1 MSGNGPDLWALYL
14 AVFSS
19 ALAVVLLAT
28 PWAHVRGPSQGL
40 GVLDVPNARKVH
52 LQPTPLLGGVAIYAA
67 IWIALLLISRLELAQ
82 QYVFLPD
89 TTGELALIFLSTV
102 VLILVG
108 ILDDRATGGIP
119 PWAKLLGQLLAA
131 AIVLAAGV
139 RFQVFGLLPLDLVL
153 TLVWLVGISNA
164 VNFLD
169 NIDGL
174 SAGATAIAAAFFFIL
189 ASANG
194 QYLVAIMALAVA
206 GGCLGFLRYNFNPA
220 VIFMGDAGTL
230 FLGFLLAI
238 IGAKL
243 QLGPTGWWGLI
254 AAVLIL
260 ILPIF
265 DTTFVTL
272 NRLRTRRRVTQGGQ
286 GPHQSSASTPRPAP
300 QAGGPRALYGGAGR
314 GRRGPGPGPGLGWL
328 GPGKS
333 AGLTG
338 GPHPPEG
345 RCRCSR
351 PTRGPEP
358 FPACTRP

>member
-1 MSGNGPDLWALYL
+1 MSDNGPDLWALYL

-28 PWAHVRGPSQGL
+28 PWAMSAARRL
-40 GVLDVPNARKVH
+40 GVLDVPSARKVH

-67 IWIALLLISRLELAQ
+67 IWIALLLISRLELARR
-82 QYVFLPD
+82 YVFLPD

-108 ILDDRATGGIP
+108 ILDDRTTGGIP
-119 PWAKLLGQLLAA
+119 PWSKLLGQLLAA
-131 AIVLAAGV
+131 AIVLTAGV
-139 RFQVFGLLPLDLVL
+139 RFQIFGLLPLDLVL

-174 SAGATAIAAAFFFIL
+174 SAGATAIAAAFFFLL

-243 QLGPTGWWGLI
+243 QLGPTGWWGLL

-265 DTTFVTL
+265 DTTFVTF
-272 NRLRTRRRVTQGGQ
+272 NRLRTGRRVTQGGKDHTSHLLVRR
-286 GPHQSSASTPRPAP
+286 GLPHRQAVLLLYTVAL
-300 QAGGPRALYGGAGR
+300 AGGGAALA
-314 GRRGPGPGPGLGWL
+314 
-328 GPGKS
+328 
-333 AGLTG
+333 LTWI
-338 GPHPPEG
+338 
-345 RCRCSR
+345 S
-351 PTRGPEP
+351 
-358 FPACTRP
+358 

>member
-1 MSGNGPDLWALYL
+1 MTGNGPDLWALYL

-28 PWAHVRGPSQGL
+28 PWAMSAARRL

-67 IWIALLLISRLELAQ
+67 IWIALLLISRLELAR

-89 TTGELALIFLSTV
+89 TTDELALIFLGTV

-108 ILDDRATGGIP
+108 IFDDRTAGGIP
-119 PWAKLLGQLLAA
+119 PWSKLLGQIVAA

-139 RFQVFGLLPLDLVL
+139 QFQVFGLLPLDLGL

-174 SAGATAIAAAFFFIL
+174 SAGATAIAAAFFFLI

-243 QLGPTGWWGLI
+243 QLGPTGWWGLL

-272 NRLRTRRRVTQGGQ
+272 NRLRTGRRVTQGGKDHTSHLLVRR
-286 GPHQSSASTPRPAP
+286 GLPHRQAVLVLYTVAL
-300 QAGGPRALYGGAGR
+300 AGGGAALA
-314 GRRGPGPGPGLGWL
+314 
-328 GPGKS
+328 
-333 AGLTG
+333 LTWI
-338 GPHPPEG
+338 
-345 RCRCSR
+345 S
-351 PTRGPEP
+351 
-358 FPACTRP
+358 

>member
-1 MSGNGPDLWALYL
+1 MSGDGPDLWALYL
-14 AVFSS
+14 AVFASS
-19 ALAVVLLAT
+19 LAVVLIAT
-28 PWAHVRGPSQGL
+28 PWAISAAHRL
-40 GVLDVPNARKVH
+40 GVLDVPSDRKVH
-52 LQPTPLLGGVAIYAA
+52 LQPIPLLGGVAIYAA
-67 IWIALLLISRLELAQ
+67 IWLALLLISRLEVAR

-89 TTGELALIFLSTV
+89 VTSELALIFLSTV

-108 ILDDRATGGIP
+108 ILDDRRAGGIA
-119 PWAKLLGQLLAA
+119 PWAKLFGQVLAA
-131 AIVLAAGV
+131 GIVLVAGV
-139 RFQVFGLLPLDLVL
+139 RFQVFGTPLLDSVL

-169 NIDGL
+169 NMDGL
-174 SAGATAIAAAFFFIL
+174 SAGATAIAAAFFFVL

-220 VIFMGDAGTL
+220 IIFMGDAGTL

-243 QLGPTGWWGLI
+243 RLGPAGWWGLI

-272 NRLRTRRRVTQGGQ
+272 NRLRTGRGVTQGGKD
-286 GPHQSSASTPRPAP
+286 HTSH
-300 QAGGPRALYGGAGR
+300 LLV
-314 GRRGPGPGPGLGWL
+314 RRGFPHRQAVLVLYTVALVGG
-328 GPGKS
+328 S
-333 AGLTG
+333 AALALTWSG
-338 GPHPPEG
+338 
-345 RCRCSR
+345 
-351 PTRGPEP
+351 
-358 FPACTRP
+358 

>member
-28 PWAHVRGPSQGL
+28 PWAMSAARRL

-89 TTGELALIFLSTV
+89 TTDELALIFLSTV

-272 NRLRTRRRVTQGGQ
+272 NRLRTRRRVTQGGKDHTSHLLVRR
-286 GPHQSSASTPRPAP
+286 GLPHRQAVLVLYTVAL
-300 QAGGPRALYGGAGR
+300 AGGGAALA
-314 GRRGPGPGPGLGWL
+314 LNWI
-328 GPGKS
+328 S
-333 AGLTG
+333 
-338 GPHPPEG
+338 
-345 RCRCSR
+345 
-351 PTRGPEP
+351 
-358 FPACTRP
+358 

>member
-28 PWAHVRGPSQGL
+28 PWAMSAARRL
-40 GVLDVPNARKVH
+40 GVLDVPSARKVH

-67 IWIALLLISRLELAQ
+67 IWIALLLISRLELAR
-82 QYVFLPD
+82 QYIFLPD
-89 TTGELALIFLSTV
+89 TTGQLALIFLSTV

-108 ILDDRATGGIP
+108 ISDDRTTGGIP
-119 PWAKLLGQLLAA
+119 PWSKLLGQLLAA

-243 QLGPTGWWGLI
+243 QLGPTGWWGLV
-254 AAVLIL
+254 AAILIL

-272 NRLRTRRRVTQGGQ
+272 NRLRTGRRVTQGGKDHTSHLLVRR
-286 GPHQSSASTPRPAP
+286 GLPHWQAVLVLYMVAL
-300 QAGGPRALYGGAGR
+300 AGGGVALA
-314 GRRGPGPGPGLGWL
+314 
-328 GPGKS
+328 
-333 AGLTG
+333 LTWIN
-338 GPHPPEG
+338 
-345 RCRCSR
+345 
-351 PTRGPEP
+351 
-358 FPACTRP
+358 

>member
-19 ALAVVLLAT
+19 ALAIVLLAT
-28 PWAHVRGPSQGL
+28 PWAMSAARRL

-67 IWIALLLISRLELAQ
+67 IWIALLLISRLELAR
-82 QYVFLPD
+82 QYIFLPD
-89 TTGELALIFLSTV
+89 TTGQLALIFLSTV

-108 ILDDRATGGIP
+108 IFDDRTTGGIP
-119 PWAKLLGQLLAA
+119 PWSKLLGQLLAA

-139 RFQVFGLLPLDLVL
+139 RFQVFDLLPLDLVL

-174 SAGATAIAAAFFFIL
+174 SAGATAIAAAFFFVL

-243 QLGPTGWWGLI
+243 QLGSTGWWGLV

-265 DTTFVTL
+265 DTMFVTL
-272 NRLRTRRRVTQGGQ
+272 NRLRTGRRVTQGGKDHTSHLLVRR
-286 GPHQSSASTPRPAP
+286 GLPHRQAVLVLYMVAL
-300 QAGGPRALYGGAGR
+300 AGGGAALA
-314 GRRGPGPGPGLGWL
+314 
-328 GPGKS
+328 
-333 AGLTG
+333 LTWIN
-338 GPHPPEG
+338 
-345 RCRCSR
+345 
-351 PTRGPEP
+351 
-358 FPACTRP
+358 

>member
-1 MSGNGPDLWALYL
+1 MRPSGSP
-14 AVFSS
+14 
-19 ALAVVLLAT
+19 
-28 PWAHVRGPSQGL
+28 
-40 GVLDVPNARKVH
+40 
-52 LQPTPLLGGVAIYAA
+52 
-67 IWIALLLISRLELAQ
+67 LLLISRLELAR

-89 TTGELALIFLSTV
+89 TTTELALIFLSTV

-108 ILDDRATGGIP
+108 ILDDRTTGGIP
-119 PWAKLLGQLLAA
+119 PWSKLLGQIVAA

-139 RFQVFGLLPLDLVL
+139 RFQVFGLFPLDLVL

-194 QYLVAIMALAVA
+194 QYLVAIMALAVV

-243 QLGPTGWWGLI
+243 QLGPTGWWGLV

-272 NRLRTRRRVTQGGQ
+272 NRLRTGRGVTQGGKDHTSHLLVRR
-286 GPHQSSASTPRPAP
+286 GLPHRQAVLVLYTVAL
-300 QAGGPRALYGGAGR
+300 AGGGAALALAWVG
-314 GRRGPGPGPGLGWL
+314 
-328 GPGKS
+328 
-333 AGLTG
+333 
-338 GPHPPEG
+338 
-345 RCRCSR
+345 
-351 PTRGPEP
+351 
-358 FPACTRP
+358 

>member
-19 ALAVVLLAT
+19 ALAIVLLAT
-28 PWAHVRGPSQGL
+28 PWAMSAARRL

-67 IWIALLLISRLELAQ
+67 IWIALLLISRLELAR
-82 QYVFLPD
+82 QYIFLPD
-89 TTGELALIFLSTV
+89 TTGQLALIFLSTV

-108 ILDDRATGGIP
+108 IFDDRTTGGIP
-119 PWAKLLGQLLAA
+119 PWSKLLGQLLAA

-139 RFQVFGLLPLDLVL
+139 RFQVFDLLPLDLVL

-174 SAGATAIAAAFFFIL
+174 SAGATAIAAAFFFVL

-243 QLGPTGWWGLI
+243 QLGSTGWWGLV

-265 DTTFVTL
+265 DTMFVTL
-272 NRLRTRRRVTQGGQ
+272 NRLRTGRRVTQGGKDHTSHLLVRR
-286 GPHQSSASTPRPAP
+286 GLPHRQAVLVLYTVAL
-300 QAGGPRALYGGAGR
+300 AGGGAALALAWVG
-314 GRRGPGPGPGLGWL
+314 
-328 GPGKS
+328 
-333 AGLTG
+333 
-338 GPHPPEG
+338 
-345 RCRCSR
+345 
-351 PTRGPEP
+351 
-358 FPACTRP
+358 

>member
-28 PWAHVRGPSQGL
+28 PWAMSAARRL
-40 GVLDVPNARKVH
+40 GVLDVPSARKVH

-67 IWIALLLISRLELAQ
+67 IWIALLLISRLELAR
-82 QYVFLPD
+82 QYIFLPD
-89 TTGELALIFLSTV
+89 TTGQLALIFLSTV

-108 ILDDRATGGIP
+108 ISDDRTTGGIP
-119 PWAKLLGQLLAA
+119 PWSKLLGQLLAA

-243 QLGPTGWWGLI
+243 QLGPTGWWGLV

-272 NRLRTRRRVTQGGQ
+272 NRLRTGRRVTQGGKDHTSHLLVRR
-286 GPHQSSASTPRPAP
+286 GLPHWQAVLVLYMVAL
-300 QAGGPRALYGGAGR
+300 AGGGAALA
-314 GRRGPGPGPGLGWL
+314 
-328 GPGKS
+328 
-333 AGLTG
+333 LTWIN
-338 GPHPPEG
+338 
-345 RCRCSR
+345 
-351 PTRGPEP
+351 
-358 FPACTRP
+358 

>member
-19 ALAVVLLAT
+19 ALAIVLLAT
-28 PWAHVRGPSQGL
+28 PWAMSAARRL

-67 IWIALLLISRLELAQ
+67 IWIALLLISRLELAR
-82 QYVFLPD
+82 QYIFLPD
-89 TTGELALIFLSTV
+89 TTGQLALIFLSTV

-108 ILDDRATGGIP
+108 IFDDRTTGGIP
-119 PWAKLLGQLLAA
+119 PWSKLLGQLLAA

-139 RFQVFGLLPLDLVL
+139 RFQVFDLLPLDLVL

-174 SAGATAIAAAFFFIL
+174 SAGATAIAAAFFFVL
-189 ASANG
+189 ASAKG

-243 QLGPTGWWGLI
+243 QLGSTGWWGLV

-265 DTTFVTL
+265 DTMFVTL
-272 NRLRTRRRVTQGGQ
+272 NRLRTGRRVTQGGKDHTSHLLVRR
-286 GPHQSSASTPRPAP
+286 GLPHRQAVLVLYMVAL
-300 QAGGPRALYGGAGR
+300 AGGGAALA
-314 GRRGPGPGPGLGWL
+314 
-328 GPGKS
+328 
-333 AGLTG
+333 LTWIN
-338 GPHPPEG
+338 
-345 RCRCSR
+345 
-351 PTRGPEP
+351 
-358 FPACTRP
+358 

>member
-1 MSGNGPDLWALYL
+1 MSSNGPDLWALYL

-28 PWAHVRGPSQGL
+28 PWAMSAARRL

-67 IWIALLLISRLELAQ
+67 IWIALLLISRLEVAR

-89 TTGELALIFLSTV
+89 TTSELALIFLSTV

-108 ILDDRATGGIP
+108 ILDDHATGGIP

-153 TLVWLVGISNA
+153 TLVWLIGISNA

-174 SAGATAIAAAFFFIL
+174 SAGATAIAAAFFFLL

-243 QLGPTGWWGLI
+243 QLGPTGWWGLL

-272 NRLRTRRRVTQGGQ
+272 NRLRTGRRVTQGGKDHTSHLLVRR
-286 GPHQSSASTPRPAP
+286 GLPHRQVVLVLYTVAL
-300 QAGGPRALYGGAGR
+300 AGGGAALA
-314 GRRGPGPGPGLGWL
+314 
-328 GPGKS
+328 
-333 AGLTG
+333 LTWI
-338 GPHPPEG
+338 
-345 RCRCSR
+345 S
-351 PTRGPEP
+351 
-358 FPACTRP
+358 